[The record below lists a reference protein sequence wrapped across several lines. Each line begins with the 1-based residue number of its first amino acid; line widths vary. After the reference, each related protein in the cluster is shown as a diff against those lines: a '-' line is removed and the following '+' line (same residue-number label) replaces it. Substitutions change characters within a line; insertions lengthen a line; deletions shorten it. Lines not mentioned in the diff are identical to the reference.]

1 MSKKESIILF
11 LGNADSDAS
20 TAKLKATN
28 RLYKRKMLESGV
40 ENWSNIVDYFD
51 SYSVNCV
58 VIKLTKTS
66 FTSLITDEYNVVA
79 NQLLAKI
86 SQVPNL
92 VLAHESL
99 LTGVQTRY
107 YEPKKPKKPKKRKKP
122 IMTKGI
128 QDLEDYL
135 GYEEYWE
142 SEEDNEFDY
151 HIEGEFN
158 ERYRPLSTEV
168 IDQVTN
174 TLNEYSLNIIPYSK
188 NVEMSIIASSF
199 IEQNEHNLIFRIYV
213 PSERIWA
220 SEAERLLQ
228 LFRDYLQKASGL
240 NARHDQFKTNNGVI
254 HEFFGDDETASASLS
269 EKFKEFT
276 TFMDVCVDT
285 PELAEKS
292 PFLNKLNSREVSDLV
307 SRYVKE
313 AKRLHIDLKHERER
327 KLLNIRHSLESELS
341 EYISESNEWDSL
353 YKIVEDSIPPIH
365 GVSSALNHNAVKS
378 ISHQPKQN
386 IFINSQVIDTFNGV
400 MAKEISG
407 TLNLVPEAQ
416 ELLKMIDLHSS
427 QEDKSELTSA
437 VHELSDSSVKEIDR
451 ITAKHKLKSFILK
464 AGSKLGDVATGVFQT
479 FIENQIGV

>member
-1 MSKKESIILF
+1 MSKKENIVLF
-11 LGNADSDAS
+11 LGNADSEAS

-40 ENWSNIVDYFD
+40 ENWSSIVDYFD
-51 SYSVNCV
+51 NYSVNCV

-79 NQLLAKI
+79 NQLLDKI

-107 YEPKKPKKPKKRKKP
+107 YEAKETKKPKKNQK
-122 IMTKGI
+122 IITTKEFE
-128 QDLEDYL
+128 DLEAYL

-142 SEEDNEFDY
+142 PEEEDVFDDQY
-151 HIEGEFN
+151 ECEFN
-158 ERYRPLSTEV
+158 ERYTPLSSSV
-168 IDQVTN
+168 IDHVTN
-174 TLNEYSLNIIPYSK
+174 TLKEYSLNIIPYSK

-199 IEQNEHNLIFRIYV
+199 IEQNEHNLIFRIYI

-220 SEAERLLQ
+220 GEAERLLQ

-240 NARHDQFKTNNGVI
+240 NAKHDQFKTNNGVI
-254 HEFFGDDETASASLS
+254 HEFYGDDETESVSLS
-269 EKFKEFT
+269 EKFQEFT
-276 TFMDVCVDT
+276 TFMDVCVDN

-292 PFLNKLNSREVSDLV
+292 PFLIKLNSREVSDLV

-327 KLLNIRHSLESELS
+327 KLLNIRHSLESDLS
-341 EYISESNEWDSL
+341 EYISESKDWDSL
-353 YKIVEDSIPPIH
+353 YQIIEDSIPPIH
-365 GVSSALNHNAVKS
+365 GVSSALNHNTARS

-386 IFINSQVIDTFNGV
+386 IFINSQIIDTFNGV

-407 TLNLVPEAQ
+407 TVNLVPEAK
-416 ELLKMIDLHSS
+416 ELLKMIEVHSS
-427 QEDKSELTSA
+427 DKDKSELTSA

-451 ITAKHKLKSFILK
+451 ITAKHKLKSFILTS
-464 AGSKLGDVATGVFQT
+464 ASKIGDVATGVLQT